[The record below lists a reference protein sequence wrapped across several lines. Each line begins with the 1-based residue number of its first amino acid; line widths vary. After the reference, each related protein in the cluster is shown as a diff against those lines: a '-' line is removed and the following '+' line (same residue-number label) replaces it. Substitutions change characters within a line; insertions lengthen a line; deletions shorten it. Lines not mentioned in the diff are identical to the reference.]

1 MQVLNKQERTFS
13 FMWFLLFF
21 IITVALFVLAVF
33 FNYQVPARENAS
45 LRKELSTF
53 REEQAFQ
60 TEFLQKLDKVKH
72 NLDSINIP
80 GQNASYMDQV
90 IAASLADMR
99 NSIPKEAVTHYGLYD
114 NVVQNCLSLQ
124 QTKQQLRELQNAQQN
139 IVGLKEQVIN
149 LQSQLESK
157 SRDLDNCRQMM
168 ILNNRTH

>member
-1 MQVLNKQERTFS
+1 MQVLNKQERTTS
-13 FMWFLLFF
+13 FIWFLLFF
-21 IITVALFVLAVF
+21 VITVALFVVAIF

-53 REEQAFQ
+53 RQEQAFQ
-60 TEFLQKLDKVKH
+60 AEFLQKLDKVKR
-72 NLDSINIP
+72 NLDSINLP
-80 GQNASYMDQV
+80 NQNANYMDQV

-139 IVGLKEQVIN
+139 IAGLKEQVTDLN
-149 LQSQLESK
+149 SKLESK

-168 ILNNRTH
+168 LLNSRSH

>member
-1 MQVLNKQERTFS
+1 MQVLNKQERTTS

-21 IITVALFVLAVF
+21 LITVALFVVAVF

-53 REEQAFQ
+53 RQEQAFQ
-60 TEFLQKLDKVKH
+60 AEFLQKLDKVKR
-72 NLDSINIP
+72 NLDSINLP
-80 GQNASYMDQV
+80 NQNANYMDQV

-124 QTKQQLRELQNAQQN
+124 QTKQQLRELQHAQQD
-139 IVGLKEQVIN
+139 IAGLKEQVMDLN
-149 LQSQLESK
+149 SKLESK

-168 ILNNRTH
+168 LLNSRAH